1 MADMTPERWQ
11 WLGDYAHE
19 LFGDPDDQLAT
30 LMERAVEAGLPS
42 IAVSADVGRLLNIL
56 ASSTPGRVAL
66 ELGTLGGYSGI
77 WIARGLA
84 PQGRLVTIEA
94 NPDHA
99 DFAEGEFSAAG
110 LADKVEVRRGEAL
123 EVLPTLAEEIGP
135 GSVDFVFIDAVK
147 SEYPDYLRAVKP
159 LLAPGAILV
168 ADNVYG
174 TGQGWIDEG
183 YGTDEFNRMVA
194 ADPDFVATA
203 APMRQGVLIARRL

>member
-99 DFAEGEFSAAG
+99 DFAEWLMKHGIDS
-110 LADKVEVRRGEAL
+110 LSLNPDT
-123 EVLPTLAEEIGP
+123 VLDT
-135 GSVDFVFIDAVK
+135 
-147 SEYPDYLRAVKP
+147 
-159 LLAPGAILV
+159 
-168 ADNVYG
+168 
-174 TGQGWIDEG
+174 WI
-183 YGTDEFNRMVA
+183 
-194 ADPDFVATA
+194 
-203 APMRQGVLIARRL
+203 RLGR